1 MTSMTSASLQLLHR
15 AVFQRMSRKLRQ
27 TLASLAVAL
36 LLPAVHAAGEPLPMW
51 EIRSTASKGA
61 VYLLGSV
68 HVCRESCLQ
77 FPESVL
83 RRFRSSQALAVEL
96 DPTNADLMGKMLEAM
111 SLPQGQT
118 LTSKLSVGTTRK
130 MQNVAG
136 NLGLPMMLLDNMR
149 PIMAATMLSTMAA
162 QQQGLSMQNGIDVW
176 FLQQAR
182 ATGKPVRELETIER
196 QLQALTASPERDQ
209 ISSLEEALD
218 MIEKRRF
225 GPYLEEL
232 IQSWQTGNLNKL
244 SKLMSEGM
252 GSGKA
257 LEQELLGKRNVEMAD
272 KISVWLAR
280 GEQVFVVI
288 GAGHI
293 TGKGNVAELLERKG
307 YSVRQA
313 SNDE

>member
-1 MTSMTSASLQLLHR
+1 MTNASLLFLRRAFFRHR
-15 AVFQRMSRKLRQ
+15 LCHTFAI
-27 TLASLAVAL
+27 LALAL
-36 LLPAVHAAGEPLPMW
+36 LLPTAHAAGEPLPMW

-77 FPESVL
+77 FSESTL

-96 DPTNADLMGKMLEAM
+96 DPTGADVMGRMLEAM
-111 SLPQGQT
+111 SLPPGQT
-118 LTSKLSVGTTRK
+118 LTSKLSANTARK
-130 MQNVAG
+130 MQTVAG
-136 NLGLPMMLLDNMR
+136 NLGLPLMLLDNMK
-149 PIMAATMLSTMAA
+149 PIMAATMISTLAA
-162 QQQGLSMQNGIDVW
+162 QQQGLNMQDGIDLW
-176 FLQQAR
+176 FLQQAK

-196 QLQALTASPERDQ
+196 QLAALTSSPERDQ
-209 ISSLEEALD
+209 ISSLEETLD

-232 IQSWQTGNLNKL
+232 IQSWQTGNLSKL

-252 GSGKA
+252 GNSKG
-257 LEQELLGKRNVEMAD
+257 LEQELLGKRNAEMAD
-272 KISVWLAR
+272 KISAWLTR

-293 TGKGNVAELLERKG
+293 AGKGNVAELLERKG
-307 YSVRQA
+307 YSVRQV
-313 SNDE
+313 NNGE